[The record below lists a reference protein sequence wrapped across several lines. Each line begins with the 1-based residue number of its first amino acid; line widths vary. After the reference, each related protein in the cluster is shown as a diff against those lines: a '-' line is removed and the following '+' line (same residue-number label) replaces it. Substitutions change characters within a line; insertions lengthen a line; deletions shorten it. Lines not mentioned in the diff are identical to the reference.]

1 MIPTM
6 DWEIE
11 QRNIRL
17 EDMIIVYQEHIDT
30 LEEENEKL
38 KRKIAILEQRLSV
51 MEDYDDDEA

>member
-1 MIPTM
+1 M
-6 DWEIE
+6 DWELE

-38 KRKIAILEQRLSV
+38 KKKIAFLEQKLSV
-51 MEDYDDDEA
+51 MEDYDDDDEA